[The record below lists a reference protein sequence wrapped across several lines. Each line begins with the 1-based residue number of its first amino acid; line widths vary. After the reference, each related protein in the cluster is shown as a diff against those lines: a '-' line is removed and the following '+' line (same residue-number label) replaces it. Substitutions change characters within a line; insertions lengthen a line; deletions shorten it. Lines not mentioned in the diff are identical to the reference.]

1 MAFKQVNEV
10 HHCLIKAQLIS
21 LINESSA
28 AALNLA
34 FKIHKRNKTHQLFLL
49 LEDSITVT
57 VMHQHKHIF
66 AQKSVYSFTYSN
78 FRYKNGSFES

>member
-1 MAFKQVNEV
+1 MAFKQVTEV

-28 AALNLA
+28 Q
-34 FKIHKRNKTHQLFLL
+34 HKLFLL
-49 LEDSITVT
+49 LEDSTTITL
-57 VMHQHKHIF
+57 MQQLKHIF

-78 FRYKNGSFES
+78 FRLKKWII